1 MGASGYRYNREG
13 FDEPKMPGSG
23 MTLETKEIIHIL
35 TYIITLIAIL
45 LVIRSLLFEIRRDAK
60 VVKNIIFGERGSLN
74 VITQEVLKKHLDE
87 IWTKMRQTDKGFEM
101 ILNKIDDMDKKL
113 LILMIHEGIKSP
125 DIMKPIDDKKNNQ

>member
-1 MGASGYRYNREG
+1 
-13 FDEPKMPGSG
+13 

-101 ILNKIDDMDKKL
+101 ILDKIDDMDKKL